1 MNALKN
7 IKIELTSKCF
17 QSCSKCPRTLL
28 KGQYSELDLP
38 LQHIQTI
45 IDTKPKLITLMGN
58 LGDPIYHSQ
67 FLEIVQLINT
77 ADIPMHVFTV
87 GSGYGETW
95 WNDIYTVCKHK
106 DNKWFFDVDGLEHTA
121 GTYRRGLVFEQS
133 FAAMRIGAELG
144 KNINWSFPVLKH
156 NQHEVAT
163 AKHLANKYGI
173 NFRINYSERWDIND
187 PWKPTISKKDI
198 DTAL

>member
-28 KGQYSELDLP
+28 KGTYSELDLP
-38 LQHIQTI
+38 LHHIKTI
-45 IDTKPKLITLMGN
+45 LDTQPSMITLMGN

-67 FLEIVQLINT
+67 FPEIMALIEKANT
-77 ADIPMHVFTV
+77 PFNIFTV
-87 GSGYGETW
+87 GSGYSEQW
-95 WNDIYTVCKHK
+95 WRDIYTVSKNK
-106 DNKWFFDVDGLEHTA
+106 NNKWFFDVDGLEHTA

-144 KNINWSFPVLKH
+144 KNINWSFPVLRH
-156 NQHEVAT
+156 NQHEVVA
-163 AKHLANKYGI
+163 AKNLANKYGI
-173 NFRINYSERWDIND
+173 TFRINYSERWDKND
-187 PWKPTISKKDI
+187 PLKPTIAKKDI
-198 DTAL
+198 DKAI

>member
-28 KGQYSELDLP
+28 RGTYSELDLP
-38 LQHIQTI
+38 LHHIKAI
-45 IDTKPKLITLMGN
+45 VDTQPNMITLMGN

-67 FLEIVQLINT
+67 FPEIVALIDKAN
-77 ADIPMHVFTV
+77 IPFNIFTV
-87 GSGYGETW
+87 GSGYGEQW
-95 WNDIYTVCKHK
+95 WRDIYTVSKNK
-106 DNKWFFDVDGLEHTA
+106 NNKWFFDVDGLEHTA

-144 KNINWSFPVLKH
+144 KNINWSFPVLRH
-156 NQHEVAT
+156 NQHEVVA
-163 AKHLANKYGI
+163 ARDVANKYGI
-173 NFRINYSERWDIND
+173 TFRVNYSERWDKND
-187 PWKPTISKKDI
+187 PLKPTIAKKDI
-198 DTAL
+198 DKAI